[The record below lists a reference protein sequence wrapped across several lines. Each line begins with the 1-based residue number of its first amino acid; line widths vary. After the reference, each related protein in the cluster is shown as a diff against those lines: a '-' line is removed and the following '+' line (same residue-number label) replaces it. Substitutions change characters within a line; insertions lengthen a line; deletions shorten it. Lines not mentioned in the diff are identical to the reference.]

1 METWDIASLDV
12 QPHKPE
18 VLRTDKEARL
28 IVIQLPA
35 GEQMQDHQTHERGY
49 LVVVGGRIELSG
61 GGETTTG
68 GPGFLAEFDPNERR
82 EISAS
87 EDARLLLILGP
98 WPGEGH
104 SSQRAG
110 RGSPQAS

>member
-18 VLRTDKEARL
+18 VLRTDREARL
-28 IVIQLPA
+28 IVIELPA

-49 LVVVGGRIELSG
+49 LIVIGGQVEVDQ
-61 GGETTTG
+61 GGESTTG

-82 EISAS
+82 GITAK
-87 EDARLLLILGP
+87 EDSRLLLMLGP

-110 RGSPQAS
+110 GGSPQ

>member
-18 VLRTDKEARL
+18 VLRTDKEARV

-49 LVVVGGRIELSG
+49 LIVIEG
-61 GGETTTG
+61 QIEIAQGDETTG
-68 GPGFLAEFDPNERR
+68 GGAGFLAEFDPNERR
-82 EISAS
+82 EITAK
-87 EDARLLLILGP
+87 EDSRLVLMLGP

-110 RGSPQAS
+110 GGSAQS

>member
-1 METWDIASLDV
+1 LETWDIASLDV

-35 GEQMQDHQTHERGY
+35 GGQMQDHQTHERGY
-49 LVVVGGRIELSG
+49 LVVVGGQVEVDQ
-61 GGETTTG
+61 GGEPTTG

-82 EISAS
+82 GITAK
-87 EDARLLLILGP
+87 EDSRLLLILGP
-98 WPGEGH
+98 WPGDGH
-104 SSQRAG
+104 PSR
-110 RGSPQAS
+110 RND

>member
-18 VLRTDKEARL
+18 VLRTDKEVRV

-35 GEQMQDHQTHERGY
+35 GEEMQDHQTHERGY
-49 LVVVGGRIELSG
+49 LVVVSGRIEVNQG
-61 GGETTTG
+61 GDSVSG
-68 GPGFLAEFDPNERR
+68 GPGFLAQFDPNERR
-82 EISAS
+82 QIKAS
-87 EDARLLLILGP
+87 EDSRLVLMLGP

-104 SSQRAG
+104 PSQR
-110 RGSPQAS
+110 

>member
-1 METWDIASLDV
+1 LETWDIASLDV

-18 VLRTDKEARL
+18 VLRTDKEARV

-49 LVVVGGRIELSG
+49 LVVVSGQIEVNQGGDSAS
-61 GGETTTG
+61 G
-68 GPGFLAEFDPNERR
+68 GPGFLAQFDPNERR
-82 EISAS
+82 QIKAS
-87 EDARLLLILGP
+87 EDSRLVLILGP

-104 SSQRAG
+104 PSQRG
-110 RGSPQAS
+110 G

>member
-18 VLRTDKEARL
+18 VLRTDKEARV

-49 LVVVGGRIELSG
+49 LVVVSGQIEVNQ
-61 GGETTTG
+61 GGESTSG
-68 GPGFLAEFDPNERR
+68 GPGFLAQFDPNERR
-82 EISAS
+82 QIKAS
-87 EDARLLLILGP
+87 EDSRLVLMLGP

-104 SSQRAG
+104 PSQRG
-110 RGSPQAS
+110 G